1 MALYVQ
7 TNTSSI
13 NSQRMLARSTRQLDT
28 SYKRLAS
35 GLRINSAKDDAAGLQ
50 ISNRMTSQINGLT
63 QGNRNANDGI
73 SMCQVTEGA
82 LDEVTN
88 MLQRIRTLAI
98 QSANGTNSS
107 SERTA
112 INEEVEQ
119 LKAEISRIG
128 RDTTFGGNLYILG
141 SDLGG
146 VDIRLD
152 PVTPNPRTYPSDT
165 TLTNLDQQYAWAQ
178 LAHSEALGKKT
189 AAENGRNNALDSA
202 KQGNVEQAKQY
213 AMVAE
218 KAAQEAELAKDKA
231 NECAIT
237 ARRKYEA
244 LLENDPNDPNK
255 STAQD
260 NVKQAEALLT
270 AATAAALNARTYADA
285 AAKAPKAASAAAV
298 AGLPNGGTADAA
310 VAVQVASLA
319 DNTDYNVN
327 YQVGSNAYQIVGLN
341 MMSLYSLVTIS
352 SAMTVGGNTVASG
365 TNLSNI
371 SVQSYSSS
379 QETIAVV
386 SEFIRKVDSY
396 RAEMGAVQNRLEAT
410 ISNQENV
417 IENVSDARS
426 RIRDVDYAVETA
438 NMTQQSIIQQAS
450 TTILTQANQKTQI
463 AMNLK
468 MSQFALNKGFFV
480 DS

>member
-152 PVTPNPRTYPSDT
+152 PVTPNPITYPEDT
-165 TLTNLDQQYAWAQ
+165 NLTNLDQQLAWAQ
-178 LAHSEALGKKT
+178 DAHTEAVKKRNE
-189 AAENGRNNALDSA
+189 AMNGRDDALNFA
-202 KQGNVEQAKQY
+202 KQGKVEQAKQS

-218 KAAQEAELAKDKA
+218 KAAREAELAKNKA
-231 NECAIT
+231 IECAKE
-237 ARRKYEA
+237 ARSQYRSQYEA
-244 LLENDPNDPNK
+244 LPDDDQDK
-255 STAQD
+255 IDAQKK
-260 NVKQAEALLT
+260 VKQAEALLSE
-270 AATAAALNARTYADA
+270 ATVAALNARTYADA

-463 AMNLK
+463 ALNLL
-468 MSQFALNKGFFV
+468 QG
-480 DS
+480 

>member
-152 PVTPNPRTYPSDT
+152 PVTPNQRTYPSDT
-165 TLTNLDQQYAWAQ
+165 TLTNLDQQCAWAQ
-178 LAHSEALGKKT
+178 LASSEASDKRT
-189 AAENGRNNALDSA
+189 EAMNGRDNALNFA
-202 KQGNVEQAKQY
+202 TQGNVEQAKQY

-218 KAAQEAELAKDKA
+218 KAAREAELAKDKA

-255 STAQD
+255 SQAQT
-260 NVKQAEALLT
+260 NVKQAEALLNE
-270 AATAAALNARTYADA
+270 AKVAALNARTYADA

-310 VAVQVASLA
+310 VAEQVASLA

-450 TTILTQANQKTQI
+450 TTILTQANQR
-463 AMNLK
+463 LC
-468 MSQFALNKGFFV
+468 S
-480 DS
+480 

>member
-1 MALYVQ
+1 
-7 TNTSSI
+7 
-13 NSQRMLARSTRQLDT
+13 MLARSTRQLDT

-152 PVTPNPRTYPSDT
+152 PVTPNQRTYPIKPN
-165 TLTNLDQQYAWAQ
+165 LTNNPIDQIDQQLAWAQ
-178 LAHSEALGKKT
+178 LAHTEAVNKQD
-189 AAENGRNNALDSA
+189 AAENGRDDALRVA
-202 KQGNVEQAKQY
+202 KQGDVEKAKQY

-218 KAAQEAELAKDKA
+218 KAAREAELAKDKA

-450 TTILTQANQKTQI
+450 TT
-463 AMNLK
+463 
-468 MSQFALNKGFFV
+468 SF
-480 DS
+480 

>member
-152 PVTPNPRTYPSDT
+152 PVTPNQRTYPINPN
-165 TLTNLDQQYAWAQ
+165 LTNNPIDQIDQQLAWAQ
-178 LAHSEALGKKT
+178 LAHEEAGYKQTEAMK
-189 AAENGRNNALDSA
+189 GSQNALDSA

-218 KAAQEAELAKDKA
+218 KAAREAELAKNKA
-231 NECAIT
+231 IECAKE
-237 ARRKYEA
+237 ARSQYRSQYEA
-244 LLENDPNDPNK
+244 LPDDDQDK
-255 STAQD
+255 IDAQKK
-260 NVKQAEALLT
+260 VKQAEALLSE
-270 AATAAALNARTYADA
+270 ATVAALNARTYADA

-365 TNLSNI
+365 
-371 SVQSYSSS
+371 
-379 QETIAVV
+379 
-386 SEFIRKVDSY
+386 R
-396 RAEMGAVQNRLEAT
+396 
-410 ISNQENV
+410 
-417 IENVSDARS
+417 
-426 RIRDVDYAVETA
+426 
-438 NMTQQSIIQQAS
+438 
-450 TTILTQANQKTQI
+450 
-463 AMNLK
+463 
-468 MSQFALNKGFFV
+468 
-480 DS
+480 